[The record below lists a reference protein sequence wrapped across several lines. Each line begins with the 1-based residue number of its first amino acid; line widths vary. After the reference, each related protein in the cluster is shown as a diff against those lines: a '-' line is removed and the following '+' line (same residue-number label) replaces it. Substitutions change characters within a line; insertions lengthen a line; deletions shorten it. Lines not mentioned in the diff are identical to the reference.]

1 MLFSAILIVGGAAL
15 FISRTVSKSIVE
27 QQIYRNLETVA
38 RSRAKSVEAF
48 LELESETARQLSGST
63 VIRKLLLADKGH
75 EDYVR
80 KFDDVQERLRRT
92 AGLGRYTY
100 ALLVL
105 NKGGIVVAST
115 HPSEIGERQ
124 KCGCLF
130 PGRKNRPFT

>member
-1 MLFSAILIVGGAAL
+1 MKIQMRILVLLFSAILIVGGAAL

-63 VIRKLLLADKGH
+63 VIRKLLLADKGR

-92 AGLGRYTY
+92 AEPWSLY
-100 ALLVL
+100 LL
-105 NKGGIVVAST
+105 
-115 HPSEIGERQ
+115 
-124 KCGCLF
+124 
-130 PGRKNRPFT
+130 PFGFE